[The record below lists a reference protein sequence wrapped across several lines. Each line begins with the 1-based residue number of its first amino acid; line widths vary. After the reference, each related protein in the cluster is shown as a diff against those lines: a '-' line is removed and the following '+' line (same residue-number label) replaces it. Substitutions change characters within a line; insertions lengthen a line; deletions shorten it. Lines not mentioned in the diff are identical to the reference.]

1 MFSNIF
7 INRPRLAAVI
17 AIVITL
23 AGAIAIFNIPVAQYP
38 DISPPSIYVR
48 AMYPGANAQVL
59 ADTVADPIEAEVNGV
74 EDMLYMESTCTNT
87 GSYSLAVTFAVG
99 SDPAIDQVNLQNRV
113 QIALNK
119 LPQEVVAQGV
129 TVRKS
134 SMDSLAV
141 YVFYSPEGTRDE
153 LFISNYVSRTIKE
166 AMVRLN
172 GISDT
177 MIYGEKDYSIR
188 IWLDPDRL
196 TALNLTAQDVMS
208 AIRSQNVQAA
218 VGSIGAQPMGKGQQ
232 IQYTLTAK
240 GRLSDVKEFED
251 VIVRT
256 NPEGGMVRVR
266 DIAQVAL
273 GSSSYSV
280 ESYYNGKPAI
290 GMAVYRDSNA
300 NALETMAA
308 VKAELQRLSARMPED
323 VAFASVHDSTKYVSS
338 AIREIVQTLLITF
351 LLVVLVTFVFLQDWR
366 ATLITTLT
374 IPVSLVGTFAVLLAF
389 GYSANTI
396 SLFALIMAIGLVVDD
411 TIVVVEN
418 VHRVMTEEG
427 LSSVEATRKAMG
439 QVTKPIVSTTL
450 VLMAVFVPVGF
461 LPGIT
466 GQLYRQFAVTICASV
481 LISATCALT
490 LGPALCAVLLR
501 KSKPIRR
508 GPLGWFNR
516 MLDAFRTGY
525 VGGSARLIRWRTVT
539 VFLII
544 CIVGGMYYLIQSRP
558 TAFLPDE
565 DQGMLLINVQLP
577 EAASFSR
584 TQEVLSRISDEVL
597 ATDGVKT
604 CMAIS
609 GYSLLSGAGDNVGF
623 CFAGLKSWDERKRP
637 DLQMNAII
645 GKIQGKLAA
654 ISTATSF
661 AFTMP
666 AIQGLGVTNG
676 FDFRV
681 QALEDQTPEE
691 IGAAA
696 MAMVIAANQDPGL
709 SSVYTTY
716 TANTPQLFVDFD
728 RTRAEMLKVSA
739 GDVFSTLQANLGG
752 AYVNDFNMNGRAYQ
766 VKVQAEASYRDDVQ
780 DISRF
785 YVRNAEGTLVPL
797 KSLISLSSEL
807 GPRSISRYNQFESV
821 KISGSGASGVSSGE
835 AMAAM
840 ERLAAKTLPE
850 GYSFDWSSISYQE
863 KQASG
868 QVGTLFILAFL
879 FAYLFLAAQYESW
892 SIPLAVVLYL
902 PVASVGALLGLWIA
916 GFTLSIYAQIGMV
929 LLVGL
934 ASKNAILIVEFARDQ
949 RDQGL
954 SIVSAALEGARIR
967 FRPVLMTAFTFIL
980 GVAPMVIATGAG
992 AGSRRHIG
1000 TTVFCGMV
1008 AATLVGIFLIPALY
1022 AGFQHIGER
1031 SRRRLIRELDK

>member
-1 MFSNIF
+1 
-7 INRPRLAAVI
+7 
-17 AIVITL
+17 
-23 AGAIAIFNIPVAQYP
+23 
-38 DISPPSIYVR
+38 
-48 AMYPGANAQVL
+48 
-59 ADTVADPIEAEVNGV
+59 
-74 EDMLYMESTCTNT
+74 MESTCTNT
-87 GSYSLAVTFAVG
+87 GSYTLAVTFAVG

-113 QIALNK
+113 QIALSK
-119 LPQEVVAQGV
+119 LPQEVVDQGV

-134 SMDSLAV
+134 TMDSLAV
-141 YVFYSPEGTRDE
+141 FVFYSPEGTRDE
-153 LFISNYVSRTIKE
+153 LFISNYVSRTVKE
-166 AMVRLN
+166 SMVRVP
-172 GISDT
+172 GVSDT
-177 MIYGEKDYSIR
+177 MIYGEKEYSIR
-188 IWLDPDRL
+188 IWLDSDQL
-196 TALNLTAQDVMS
+196 TALGLTAQDVMG

-218 VGSIGAQPMGKGQQ
+218 VGSIGAQPTGKGQQ

-240 GRLSDVKEFED
+240 GRLSDVEEFED
-251 VIVRT
+251 IIVRT
-256 NPEGGMVRVR
+256 NPDGGMVRVR
-266 DIAQVAL
+266 DIAEVAL

-280 ESYYNGKPAI
+280 ESYFNGRPAI
-290 GMAVYRDSNA
+290 GVAIYRDSDA
-300 NALETMAA
+300 NALETMVA
-308 VKAELQRLSARMPED
+308 VNEELDRLSERMPED
-323 VAFASVHDSTKYVSS
+323 VTFTPVHDSTKYVSS
-338 AIREIVQTLLITF
+338 AITEIIETLLITF
-351 LLVVLVTFVFLQDWR
+351 FLVVLVTFVFLQDWR
-366 ATLITTLT
+366 ATLISTLT

-418 VHRVMTEEG
+418 VHRVMTEEN
-427 LSSVEATRKAMG
+427 LSSAEATRKAMG
-439 QVTKPIVSTTL
+439 QVTKPIISTTL
-450 VLMAVFVPVGF
+450 VLLAVFVPVGF

-466 GQLYRQFAVTICASV
+466 GQLYRQFAVTICTAV

-501 KSKPIRR
+501 KSRPIRR

-516 MLDAFRTGY
+516 ALDSFRNGY
-525 VGGSARLIRWRTVT
+525 VSGSARLIKWRSITI
-539 VFLII
+539 FLVLCII
-544 CIVGGMYYLIQSRP
+544 GGMYWMLQTRP

-577 EAASFSR
+577 EAASFER

-597 ATDGVKT
+597 ATEGVRA

-623 CFAGLKSWDERKRP
+623 CFAGLAPWEERKRP
-637 DLQMNAII
+637 DLQMEAII

-654 ISTATSF
+654 ISTATAF
-661 AFTMP
+661 AFTTP
-666 AIQGLGVTNG
+666 AIQGLGITNG
-676 FDFRV
+676 FDFRL
-681 QALEDQTPEE
+681 QALEDQEPEA

-696 MAMVIAANQDPGL
+696 MAMVIAANQDPEL

-728 RTRAEMLKVSA
+728 RSRAESLKVSA
-739 GDVFSTLQANLGG
+739 ADVFSTLQANLGG

-766 VKVQAEASYRDDVQ
+766 VKVQAEASYRDDIQ
-780 DISRF
+780 DVSRF
-785 YVRNAEGTLVPL
+785 YVRNADGDLVPL
-797 KSLISLSSEL
+797 KSLISLSSQL
-807 GPRSISRYNQFESV
+807 GPRSIKRYNQYTSV
-821 KISGSGASGVSSGE
+821 QISGSGGAGVSSGE

-840 ERLAAKTLPE
+840 EQIAAETLPD

-868 QVGTLFILAFL
+868 QVGIIFILAFL

-892 SIPLAVVLYL
+892 SIPLAVVMYL
-902 PVASVGALLGLWIA
+902 PVASVGALLGLWIT
-916 GFTLSIYAQIGMV
+916 GFSLSIYAQIGMV

-949 RDQGL
+949 REQGL
-954 SIVSAALEGARIR
+954 SVIAAALEGARIR

-980 GVAPMVIATGAG
+980 GVAPMVVATGAG

-1008 AATLVGIFLIPALY
+1008 AATVVGIFLIPALY
-1022 AGFQHIGER
+1022 AGFQAIGER
-1031 SRRRLIRELDK
+1031 SRRHLINELDRNGDG